1 MVFFNIIRDQVADF
15 IDVGVLNVVPVVEQ
29 LLILIDLLDLQQV
42 NGTVIF
48 WGLLRWILNA
58 FVVLFLLLVRFLPII
73 LLLNLLG

>member
-1 MVFFNIIRDQVADF
+1 MVFFDIIRDQVADF

-48 WGLLRWILNA
+48 WGLLRLILNA